1 MRGSGLRESLF
12 FISVAIISFTFIFI
26 WIMLV
31 GPVKGDEKTYIQ
43 DSTTFAIVVM
53 VLLLIAFT
61 TVSVTVLMF

>member
-1 MRGSGLRESLF
+1 
-12 FISVAIISFTFIFI
+12 
-26 WIMLV
+26 MLV